1 MSNNPIGQQGE
12 LQDFQA
18 RILGGALT
26 FGQKTVYNIMTKVDD
41 IYALNELVKLDVDTM
56 VNSIL

>member
-1 MSNNPIGQQGE
+1 

-56 VNSIL
+56 VNSIIFQFLD